1 MAYLQNVSTPVLGER
16 WQNDNME
23 FAYLPGSTFL
33 SNIST
38 KLSLS
43 GRDCSWKKPSAC
55 PEKVFFF
62 FFISYLFCKH
72 VFRITFA
79 HEVDDKNWCV
89 DLPISWATMPLIQH
103 PRPRVMF
110 CCLPVLPSCE
120 EHLSIYLT
128 IIPRARVGSESKAH
142 KTEGR
147 MG

>member
-1 MAYLQNVSTPVLGER
+1 MAYLQNVGTPVLGER

-62 FFISYLFCKH
+62 FLLVIF
-72 VFRITFA
+72 FA
-79 HEVDDKNWCV
+79 NMFLELL
-89 DLPISWATMPLIQH
+89 LPMKLMIKTD
-103 PRPRVMF
+103 V
-110 CCLPVLPSCE
+110 
-120 EHLSIYLT
+120 SIYQFRE
-128 IIPRARVGSESKAH
+128 PQCP
-142 KTEGR
+142 
-147 MG
+147 